1 MRASHIKK
9 FNISQNMKIKVAQIH
24 NCDISRNMKNTAID
38 DISLEV
44 AASTFAAL
52 GSEQRLSVLRT
63 LVRAGDQGLTI
74 GALGERTGVTGS
86 TLTHHMKILAQ
97 AGLVTQQKQGRSI
110 ICAAVAYDEVR
121 ALSEFLLKECCA
133 DLDIEGCSHG

>member
-1 MRASHIKK
+1 
-9 FNISQNMKIKVAQIH
+9 MK
-24 NCDISRNMKNTAID
+24 CID
-38 DISLEV
+38 THDLSLEV

-52 GSEQRLSVLRT
+52 GSEQRLLVLRS
-63 LVRAGDQGLTI
+63 LVRAGAEGLSI
-74 GALGERTGVTGS
+74 GDLGARTGVTGS

-110 ICAAVAYDEVR
+110 ICAAVAFDEVR

-133 DLDIEGCSHG
+133 DCDDGAHHHG